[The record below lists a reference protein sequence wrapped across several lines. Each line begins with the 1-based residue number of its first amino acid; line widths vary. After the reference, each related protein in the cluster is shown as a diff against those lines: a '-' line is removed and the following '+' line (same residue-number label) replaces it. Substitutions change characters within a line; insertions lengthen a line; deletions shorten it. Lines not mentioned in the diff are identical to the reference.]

1 MSQIKA
7 SELILNPDGSVY
19 HLHLKPGQVAEDII
33 TVGDIDRVDVIT
45 RYFDEIE
52 FSVQNREFKTST
64 GTLNGK
70 RITVISTGIGTDNID
85 IVMAELDALFNIDL
99 VNRVPYENLKSLNI
113 YRIGTSGALRSEIAL
128 NSFVASAYAI
138 GLDSLLHF
146 YKVNYTED
154 EKDIIALAAS
164 VIKDELPDVHP
175 YAVKG
180 SEKLLDLFKEDCL
193 SGITITNT
201 GFYGPQGR
209 ALRIHP
215 RSASFL
221 DNLRNVSFK
230 GVNTTNLE
238 METAGIYGMAK
249 VYGHHAISLN
259 AIIAN
264 REARTFSDDTSIPV
278 LRLIELALSKITSGG
293 G

>member
-33 TVGDIDRVDVIT
+33 TVGDIDRVEVIT

-99 VNRVPYENLKSLNI
+99 VNRIPHDKLKSLNI

-154 EKDIIALAAS
+154 EKDISAMAAS
-164 VIKDELPDVHP
+164 VIKDELPVHMQLKVQKN
-175 YAVKG
+175 YWI
-180 SEKLLDLFKEDCL
+180 CL
-193 SGITITNT
+193 KMYV
-201 GFYGPQGR
+201 FQ
-209 ALRIHP
+209 
-215 RSASFL
+215 
-221 DNLRNVSFK
+221 
-230 GVNTTNLE
+230 E
-238 METAGIYGMAK
+238 
-249 VYGHHAISLN
+249 
-259 AIIAN
+259 
-264 REARTFSDDTSIPV
+264 
-278 LRLIELALSKITSGG
+278 
-293 G
+293 